1 MDKAPE
7 KASVQK
13 ALLDDSS
20 SAFRKYTSLFV
31 GKRGFFSFLKYE
43 FITASFGWIPGAAGI
58 VLRRIFYRLLFKK
71 VGRGVAFG
79 RSLTIRHP
87 HKIEIDDNSFIDDM
101 AVLDA
106 KGEANEGIRIGKS
119 VIIGRNTTL
128 SCKEGSI
135 YLDDFVNL
143 SANCSLLSETE
154 IRIGRYSFMAGHCYL
169 VAGGNHTFARTDV
182 PIMFQ
187 PSIIKGG
194 IHIGEDCWIASSVT
208 IVDGVKLGKGCVV
221 GAGSVVAR
229 SFRDYTVLL
238 GNPASKIKSRV
249 TTT

>member
-31 GKRGFFSFLKYE
+31 GKRGFFAFLKYE
-43 FITASFGWIPGAAGI
+43 FLTASFGWVPGALGI
-58 VLRRIFYRLLFKK
+58 VMRRIFYRLLFKK

-87 HKIEIDDNSFIDDM
+87 HKIEIGDNSFIDDL

-106 KGEANEGIRIGKS
+106 KGEANEGIRIGKN
-119 VIIGRNTTL
+119 VIVGRNTTL

-169 VAGGNHTFARTDV
+169 VAGGNHTFGRTDV

-194 IHIGEDCWIASSVT
+194 IHIGEDCWIAASVT
-208 IVDGVKLGKGCVV
+208 MVDGIKLGKGCIV

-229 SFRDYTVLL
+229 SFPDYTVVL
-238 GNPASKIKSRV
+238 GNPASKIKSRA
-249 TTT
+249 TAT

>member
-13 ALLDDSS
+13 TLLDDSS

-31 GKRGFFSFLKYE
+31 GKRGIFPFLKYE
-43 FITASFGWIPGAAGI
+43 FITATFGWIPGAAGI
-58 VLRRIFYRLLFKK
+58 VLRRIFYPALFKK
-71 VGRGVAFG
+71 VGHGVVFG
-79 RSLTIRHP
+79 RGLTIRHP
-87 HKIEIDDNSFIDDM
+87 HKIEIEDNSFIDDL

-106 KGEANEGIRIGKS
+106 KGEANEGIRIGKN

-135 YLDDFVNL
+135 FLDDYVNL

-154 IRIGRYSFMAGHCYL
+154 IRIGRYAFMAGHCYL
-169 VAGGNHTFARTDV
+169 VAGGNHTFQRTDV